1 MSKEDQKKSNN
12 SGDAKIL
19 GENVLKLGPLTSELT
34 NLNGMPTKINF
45 ELLRNE
51 KDSDNGVVV
60 GRLSL
65 SLRLMVLFILIIV
78 RDTNS
83 RG

>member
-51 KDSDNGVVV
+51 KD
-60 GRLSL
+60 LQ
-65 SLRLMVLFILIIV
+65 
-78 RDTNS
+78 
-83 RG
+83 

>member
-51 KDSDNGVVV
+51 KDSDNVVVV